1 MNFIPDFKTYLSEE
15 RSGRDI
21 LQRSLVTSSG
31 AMLISST
38 EFSYVAGARD
48 SL

>member
-1 MNFIPDFKTYLSEE
+1 MKYLPDYKTYLSEE
-15 RSGRDI
+15 RNGRDI